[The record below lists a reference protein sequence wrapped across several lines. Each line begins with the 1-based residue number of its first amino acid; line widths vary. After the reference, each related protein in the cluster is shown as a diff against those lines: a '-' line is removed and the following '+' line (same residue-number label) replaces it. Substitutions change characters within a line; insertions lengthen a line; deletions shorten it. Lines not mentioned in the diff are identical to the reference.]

1 MTARFFLA
9 LALLGFAASSSTRAD
24 TNKPFVIVGF
34 GDSLMA
40 GYLLGPDEGF
50 VPQLQ
55 KALIAKGF
63 TNVVVRN
70 AGVSGDTTSGGLS
83 RLDWSLGAE
92 TDAVILELG
101 ANDALRGIDP
111 KVTRENLEKM
121 IETLKSRHI
130 AILLAGMLSPPNMG
144 ADYADRFNPIYP
156 ELARKYDL
164 DLYPFFLD
172 GVTTHDDMTLA
183 DGMHPN
189 PQGVAEMVKNILP
202 KVEELIGK
210 ARTSG
215 TQP

>member
-1 MTARFFLA
+1 MCFIAVSVA
-9 LALLGFAASSSTRAD
+9 QAD
-24 TNKPFVIVGF
+24 TNKPFVIVAF
-34 GDSLMA
+34 GDSLTA

-63 TNVVVRN
+63 SNVVVRN

-101 ANDALRGIDP
+101 ANDALRGINP
-111 KVTRENLEKM
+111 EITRDNLEKM
-121 IETLKSRHI
+121 IEALQKRHI

-144 ADYADRFNPIYP
+144 ADYANRFDAIYRD
-156 ELARKYDL
+156 LAKKYDL
-164 DLYPFFLD
+164 ALYPFFLD
-172 GVTTHDDMTLA
+172 GVATHDDLTLA

-189 PQGVAEMVKNILP
+189 PQGVGVMVKGILP
-202 KVEELIGK
+202 KVEALIADTREQAK
-210 ARTSG
+210 R
-215 TQP
+215 P